1 MFVPCK
7 AKKKQKKNIA
17 FGQFVFAPNLRARDK
32 HSQCCYILDCKF
44 FVRLLEFG
52 VFRAVVDVQNLHIEI
67 KNTAKQMLNARKQG
81 GLYAE
86 HHS

>member
-1 MFVPCK
+1 MLKMNTKYF
-7 AKKKQKKNIA
+7 
-17 FGQFVFAPNLRARDK
+17 FA
-32 HSQCCYILDCKF
+32 
-44 FVRLLEFG
+44 RLYEFG

-67 KNTAKQMLNARKQG
+67 KNTAKQMLNAGKQG